1 VWDWGLIS
9 NELVCETLYDLA
21 GHTRRALRRE
31 VTTGGGGQRGYQASG
46 CTRCVLRAC
55 LVGDAIFTL
64 GSW

>member
-1 VWDWGLIS
+1 MWDWGLVS
-9 NELVCETLYDLA
+9 NELVCETLYDFA

-46 CTRCVLRAC
+46 SAHCFL
-55 LVGDAIFTL
+55 FSHW